1 MNNIKNII
9 LGDRV
14 LWVAIALLSIF
25 SFLPV
30 FSASSNLTYVVGHG
44 TPWSHL
50 LKHFIVLVFGFGL
63 MYTLHKIPYQY
74 FKGISILALP
84 LIILLLIYTASQGN
98 LIEGANANRWIRIPI
113 VGLSFQTS
121 TLASIVLL
129 AYVAHLMSKD
139 NGKMVRLNAS
149 IIPLW
154 FPVFLVILLIL
165 PANLST
171 AALLFFMVL
180 ILVFLGGYP
189 IKYLLGLMG
198 MGFIMAV
205 LFILI
210 AKAYP
215 DMVPNRVDTWISR
228 IENFN
233 NAEDISGNYQIERAK
248 TAIATGGLLGVGAG
262 KSVMKNFLPQSSSD
276 FIYAI
281 IVEEFGL
288 VGGTALILLYLLVLF
303 RIIVIAHKSNTIYGK
318 LLVLGLGLPIVTQAF
333 VNIAVALQVFP
344 VTGQTLP
351 LISSGGTAA
360 WMTCISFG
368 IILSVSA
375 GQKMESKAVAKSNE
389 DTNENPLIIL
399 SETL

>member
-63 MYTLHKIPYQY
+63 MYALHKIPYQY

-121 TLASIVLL
+121 TLASIILL

-139 NGKMVRLNAS
+139 NSKMIRLNAS

>member
-1 MNNIKNII
+1 MNNTKNII

-14 LWVAIALLSIF
+14 LWVALALLSIF

-30 FSASSNLTYVVGHG
+30 FSASSNLTYVVGQG

-50 LKHFIVLVFGFGL
+50 LKHFIVLLFGFGL
-63 MYTLHKIPYQY
+63 MYGLHKIPYQY

-98 LIEGANANRWIRIPI
+98 LIAGANANRWIRIPI

-129 AYVAHLMSKD
+129 AYVANLMSKD
-139 NGKMVRLNAS
+139 NPKLYRLKTS
-149 IIPLW
+149 ILPLW

-171 AALLFFMVL
+171 SALLFFMVL

-189 IKYLLGLMG
+189 IRYLLGMLG
-198 MGFIMAV
+198 MGLLMAL
-205 LFILI
+205 LFVLI

-215 DMVPNRVDTWISR
+215 DWVPNRIDTWISR

-233 NAEDISGNYQIERAK
+233 SAEDNGGNYQIERAK
-248 TAIATGGLLGVGAG
+248 TAIATGGLLGLGAG

-288 VGGTALILLYLLVLF
+288 VGGTALILLYLVVLF
-303 RIIVIAHKSNTIYGK
+303 RIVVIAHKSDTVYGK
-318 LLVLGLGLPIVTQAF
+318 LLVLGLGLPIIIQAF
-333 VNIAVALQVFP
+333 VNMAVALQVFP

-360 WMTCISFG
+360 WMTCIAFG
-368 IILSVSA
+368 MILSVSA
-375 GQKMESKAVAKSNE
+375 GQKVESDGRE
-389 DTNENPLIIL
+389 DSGDKNENPLIIL
-399 SETL
+399 SETI

>member
-1 MNNIKNII
+1 MNNTKNII

-14 LWVAIALLSIF
+14 LWVALALLSIF

-30 FSASSNLTYVVGHG
+30 FSASSNLTYVVGQG

-50 LKHFIVLVFGFGL
+50 LKHFIVLLFGFGL
-63 MYTLHKIPYQY
+63 MYGLHKIPYQY

-98 LIEGANANRWIRIPI
+98 LIAGANANRWIRIPI

-139 NGKMVRLNAS
+139 NPKLYRLKTS
-149 IIPLW
+149 ILPLW
-154 FPVFLVILLIL
+154 LPVFLVILLIL

-171 AALLFFMVL
+171 SALLFFMVL

-189 IKYLLGLMG
+189 IRYLLGMLG
-198 MGFIMAV
+198 MGLLMAL
-205 LFILI
+205 LFVLI

-215 DMVPNRVDTWISR
+215 DWVPNRIDTWISR

-233 NAEDISGNYQIERAK
+233 SAEDSGGNYQIERAK
-248 TAIATGGLLGVGAG
+248 TAIATGGLLGLGAG

-303 RIIVIAHKSNTIYGK
+303 RIVVIAHKSDTVYGK
-318 LLVLGLGLPIVTQAF
+318 LLVLGLGLPIIIQAF
-333 VNIAVALQVFP
+333 VNMAVALQVFP

-360 WMTCISFG
+360 WMTCIAFG
-368 IILSVSA
+368 MILSVSA
-375 GQKMESKAVAKSNE
+375 GQKVESDGLE
-389 DTNENPLIIL
+389 DSEDKNENPLTIL
-399 SETL
+399 SETI

>member
-1 MNNIKNII
+1 MKNIKNII

-14 LWVAIALLSIF
+14 LWVAIALLSVF

-30 FSASSNLTYVVGHG
+30 FSASSNLTYVVGQG

-50 LKHFIVLVFGFGL
+50 LKHFIVLLFGFAL
-63 MYTLHKIPYQY
+63 MYSLHKIPYHY

-84 LIILLLIYTASQGN
+84 LIILLLIYTATQGN
-98 LIEGANANRWIRIPI
+98 LIAGANANRWISIPI

-139 NGKMVRLNAS
+139 NPKLNRLKSS
-149 IIPLW
+149 ILKLW
-154 FPVFLVILLIL
+154 IPVFVVILLIL

-171 AALLFFMVL
+171 SVLLFFMVL

-189 IKYLLGLMG
+189 IKYLLGMFSMG
-198 MGFIMAV
+198 LFMAF

-215 DMVPNRVDTWISR
+215 DWVPNRIDTWISR

-233 NAEDISGNYQIERAK
+233 SGVDNGGSYQIERAK
-248 TAIATGGLLGVGAG
+248 TAIATGGFLGVGAG

-288 VGGTALILLYLLVLF
+288 VGGTALILLYLVVLF
-303 RIIVIAHKSNTIYGK
+303 RIVVIAHKSDTVYGK
-318 LLVLGLGLPIVTQAF
+318 LLVLGLGLPIIMQAF
-333 VNIAVALQVFP
+333 VNMAVALQVFP

-360 WMTCISFG
+360 WMTCIAFG
-368 IILSVSA
+368 MILSVSA
-375 GQKMESKAVAKSNE
+375 GQKIESNTLQDSE
-389 DTNENPLIIL
+389 DKNENPLIIL
-399 SETL
+399 GETL

>member
-1 MNNIKNII
+1 M
-9 LGDRV
+9 GDRV

-30 FSASSNLTYVVGHG
+30 FSASSNLTYVVGYG

-63 MYTLHKIPYQY
+63 MYALHKIPYQY

>member
-1 MNNIKNII
+1 MRSLKNIL

-14 LWVAIALLSIF
+14 LWVTLALLSVF

-30 FSASSNLTYVVGHG
+30 FSASSNLAYVVGQG

-50 LKHFIVLVFGFGL
+50 LKHFMVLFFGFGL
-63 MYTLHKIPYQY
+63 MYGIHKLPYQY
-74 FKGISILALP
+74 FKGISILAMP
-84 LIILLLIYTASQGN
+84 LIVLLLVYTATQGN
-98 LIEGANANRWIRIPI
+98 LIDGANANRWIKIPI

-121 TLASIVLL
+121 NLASIVLM

-139 NGKMVRLNAS
+139 NPKIYRLKTS
-149 IIPLW
+149 IVPLW
-154 FPVFLVILLIL
+154 LPVFTVVLLIL

-171 AALLFFMVL
+171 AVLLFFMVM

-189 IKYLLGLMG
+189 IKYLAGMMVLGLLAALM
-198 MGFIMAV
+198 FV
-205 LFILI
+205 LV

-215 DMVPNRVDTWISR
+215 DWVPNRIDTWVSR
-228 IENFN
+228 LENFN
-233 NAEDISGNYQIERAK
+233 SPEDSRGSYQIERAK
-248 TAIATGGLLGVGAG
+248 TAIATGGLFGLGAG

-288 VGGTALILLYLLVLF
+288 VGGTALILLYLMVLF
-303 RIIVIAHKSNTIYGK
+303 RIVVIAHKSETVYGK
-318 LLVLGLGLPIVTQAF
+318 LLVLGLGIPIIVQAF
-333 VNIAVALQVFP
+333 VNMAVALQVFP

-360 WMTCISFG
+360 WMTCIAFG

-375 GQKMESKAVAKSNE
+375 AQEIRQPSKE
-389 DTNENPLIIL
+389 DPNKEENPLAVL

>member
-1 MNNIKNII
+1 MNNTKNII

-14 LWVAIALLSIF
+14 LWVALALLSVF

-30 FSASSNLTYVVGHG
+30 FSASSNLTYVVGQG

-50 LKHFIVLVFGFGL
+50 LKHFIVLLFGFGL
-63 MYTLHKIPYQY
+63 MYGLHKIPYQY

-98 LIEGANANRWIRIPI
+98 LIAGANANRWIRIPI

-139 NGKMVRLNAS
+139 NPKLYRLKTS
-149 IIPLW
+149 ILPLW
-154 FPVFLVILLIL
+154 LPVFLVILLIL

-171 AALLFFMVL
+171 SALLFFMVL

-189 IKYLLGLMG
+189 IRYLLGMLG
-198 MGFIMAV
+198 MGLLMAL
-205 LFILI
+205 LFVLI

-215 DMVPNRVDTWISR
+215 DWVPNRIDTWISR

-233 NAEDISGNYQIERAK
+233 SAEDSGGNYQIERAK
-248 TAIATGGLLGVGAG
+248 TAIATGGLLGLGAG

-288 VGGTALILLYLLVLF
+288 VGGTALILLYLVVLF
-303 RIIVIAHKSNTIYGK
+303 RIVVIAHKSDTVYGK
-318 LLVLGLGLPIVTQAF
+318 LLVLGLGLPIIIQAF

-360 WMTCISFG
+360 WMTCIAFG
-368 IILSVSA
+368 MILSVSA
-375 GQKMESKAVAKSNE
+375 GQKVESDGLE
-389 DTNENPLIIL
+389 DSEDKNENPLTIL
-399 SETL
+399 SETI

>member
-1 MNNIKNII
+1 MNNTKNII

-14 LWVAIALLSIF
+14 LWVALALLSIF

-30 FSASSNLTYVVGHG
+30 FSASSNLTYVVGQG

-50 LKHFIVLVFGFGL
+50 LKHFIVLLFGFGL
-63 MYTLHKIPYQY
+63 MYGLHKIPYQY

-98 LIEGANANRWIRIPI
+98 LIAGANANRWIRIPI

-121 TLASIVLL
+121 TLASILLL

-139 NGKMVRLNAS
+139 NPKLYRLKTS
-149 IIPLW
+149 ILPLW
-154 FPVFLVILLIL
+154 LPVFLVILLIL

-171 AALLFFMVL
+171 SALLFFMVL

-189 IKYLLGLMG
+189 IRYLLGMLG
-198 MGFIMAV
+198 MGLLMAL
-205 LFILI
+205 LFVLI

-215 DMVPNRVDTWISR
+215 DWVPNRIDTWISR

-233 NAEDISGNYQIERAK
+233 SAEDNGGNYQIERAK
-248 TAIATGGLLGVGAG
+248 TAIATGGLLGLGAG

-288 VGGTALILLYLLVLF
+288 VGGAALILLYLVVLF
-303 RIIVIAHKSNTIYGK
+303 RIVVIAHKSDTVYGK
-318 LLVLGLGLPIVTQAF
+318 LLVLGLGLPIIIQAF
-333 VNIAVALQVFP
+333 VNMAVALQVFP

-360 WMTCISFG
+360 WMTFIAFG
-368 IILSVSA
+368 MILSVSA
-375 GQKMESKAVAKSNE
+375 GQKVESDGLKDSE
-389 DTNENPLIIL
+389 DKNENPLTIL
-399 SETL
+399 SETI

>member
-1 MNNIKNII
+1 MNKKNII
-9 LGDRV
+9 FGDHV
-14 LWVAIALLSIF
+14 LWVALALLSIF

-30 FSASSNLTYVVGHG
+30 FSASSNLTYVVGQG

-50 LKHFIVLVFGFGL
+50 LKHFVVLIFGFGL
-63 MYTLHKIPYQY
+63 MFAVHKIPYQF

-84 LIILLLIYTASQGN
+84 LIILLLVYTASQGN
-98 LIEGANANRWIRIPI
+98 LIAGANANRWIRIPI

-129 AYVAHLMSKD
+129 AYVAQFMSK
-139 NGKMVRLNAS
+139 NETKIYRLKSS

-154 FPVFLVILLIL
+154 CPVFIVILLIL

-171 AALLFFMVL
+171 AVLLFFMIL

-189 IKYLLGLMG
+189 LKYLLVIMGTGLFM
-198 MGFIMAV
+198 V
-205 LFILI
+205 LLFILV

-215 DMVPNRVDTWISR
+215 DLVPNRIDTWISR
-228 IENFN
+228 IENFKSK
-233 NAEDISGNYQIERAK
+233 EYSGRNYQIERAK

-281 IVEEFGL
+281 IVEEFGFI
-288 VGGTALILLYLLVLF
+288 GGTALILLYLLVLF
-303 RIIVIAHKSNTIYGK
+303 RIVVIAHKSDTVYGK
-318 LLVLGLGLPIVTQAF
+318 LLVLGLGLPIIIQAF
-333 VNIAVALQVFP
+333 VNMAVALHIFP

-360 WMTCISFG
+360 WMTCIAFG
-368 IILSVSA
+368 MILSVSS
-375 GQKMESKAVAKSNE
+375 GKKLEPFITEENE
-389 DTNENPLIIL
+389 EKNENPLTIL

>member
-1 MNNIKNII
+1 MKKKKNII

-14 LWVAIALLSIF
+14 LWVALALLSIF

-30 FSASSNLTYVVGHG
+30 FSASSNLTYVVGQG
-44 TPWSHL
+44 TPWGHL
-50 LKHFIVLVFGFGL
+50 LKHFIVLFFGFGL
-63 MYTLHKIPYQY
+63 MYGLHKIPYQY

-84 LIILLLIYTASQGN
+84 LVILLLIYTASQGN
-98 LIEGANANRWIRIPI
+98 LIAGANANRWIRIPI

-129 AYVAHLMSKD
+129 AYVAHLMSKE
-139 NGKMVRLNAS
+139 NPKLYRLKTS
-149 IIPLW
+149 ILPLW
-154 FPVFLVILLIL
+154 LPVILVTLLIL

-171 AALLFFMVL
+171 AAVLFFMVL

-189 IKYLLGLMG
+189 IKYLMG
-198 MGFIMAV
+198 MLGVGLFMALLFV
-205 LFILI
+205 LL

-215 DMVPNRVDTWISR
+215 DWFPNRIDTWINR
-228 IENFN
+228 IENF
-233 NAEDISGNYQIERAK
+233 ASADDKVGNYQIERAK
-248 TAIATGGLLGVGAG
+248 TAIATGGLLGLGAG

-288 VGGTALILLYLLVLF
+288 VGGTALILLYLVVLF
-303 RIIVIAHKSNTIYGK
+303 RIVVIAHKSDTVYGK
-318 LLVLGLGLPIVTQAF
+318 LLVLGLGLPIIIQAF
-333 VNIAVALQVFP
+333 INMAVALQVFP

-360 WMTCISFG
+360 WMTCIAFG
-368 IILSVSA
+368 MILSVSA
-375 GQKMESKAVAKSNE
+375 SQKIESNSLE
-389 DTNENPLIIL
+389 DADNNNENPLTIL

>member
-1 MNNIKNII
+1 MNNTKNII

-14 LWVAIALLSIF
+14 LWVALALLSIF

-30 FSASSNLTYVVGHG
+30 FSASSNLTYVVGQG

-50 LKHFIVLVFGFGL
+50 LKHFIVLLFGFGL
-63 MYTLHKIPYQY
+63 MYGLHKIPYQY

-98 LIEGANANRWIRIPI
+98 LIAGANANRWIRIPI

-121 TLASIVLL
+121 TLASILLL

-139 NGKMVRLNAS
+139 NPKLYRLKTS
-149 IIPLW
+149 ILPLW
-154 FPVFLVILLIL
+154 LPVFLVILLIL

-171 AALLFFMVL
+171 SVLLFFMVL

-189 IKYLLGLMG
+189 IRYLLGMLG
-198 MGFIMAV
+198 MGLLMAL
-205 LFILI
+205 LFVLI

-215 DMVPNRVDTWISR
+215 DWVPNRIDTWISR

-233 NAEDISGNYQIERAK
+233 SAEDNGGNYQIERAK
-248 TAIATGGLLGVGAG
+248 TAIATGGLLGLGAG

-288 VGGTALILLYLLVLF
+288 VGGTALILLYLVVLF
-303 RIIVIAHKSNTIYGK
+303 RIVVIAHKSDTVYGK
-318 LLVLGLGLPIVTQAF
+318 LLVLGLGLPIIIQAF
-333 VNIAVALQVFP
+333 VNMAVALQVFP

-360 WMTCISFG
+360 WMTCIAFG
-368 IILSVSA
+368 MILSVSA
-375 GQKMESKAVAKSNE
+375 GQKVESDGLE
-389 DTNENPLIIL
+389 DSEDKNENPLTIL
-399 SETL
+399 SETI

>member
-1 MNNIKNII
+1 MNNKNNI
-9 LGDRV
+9 LFGDRV
-14 LWVAIALLSIF
+14 LWVALALLSIF

-30 FSASSNLTYVVGHG
+30 FSASSNLTYVVGQG
-44 TPWSHL
+44 TPWGYL
-50 LKHFIVLVFGFGL
+50 LKHFVVLIFGFGL
-63 MYTLHKIPYQY
+63 MYALHKTPYQY

-98 LIEGANANRWIRIPI
+98 IIAGANANRWIRIPI
-113 VGLSFQTS
+113 IGLSFQTS
-121 TLASIVLL
+121 TIASIVLL
-129 AYVAHLMSKD
+129 AYVAHLMSKE
-139 NGKMVRLNAS
+139 NPKLYRLKS
-149 IIPLW
+149 SLLPLW
-154 FPVFLVILLIL
+154 LPVFIVVLLIL

-171 AALLFFMVL
+171 AILLFFMVL

-189 IKYLLGLMG
+189 LKYLVGMLGTGLLMV
-198 MGFIMAV
+198 I
-205 LFILI
+205 LFVAI

-215 DMVPNRVDTWISR
+215 DWVPNRIDTWINM

-233 NAEDISGNYQIERAK
+233 NEENSGGNYQIERAK
-248 TAIATGGLLGVGAG
+248 TAIATGGLLGLGAG

-288 VGGTALILLYLLVLF
+288 VGGTALILLYLIVLF
-303 RIIVIAHKSNTIYGK
+303 RIVVIAHKSDTIYGK
-318 LLVLGLGLPIVTQAF
+318 LLVLGLGLPIVIQAF
-333 VNIAVALQVFP
+333 VNMAVALQVFP

-375 GQKMESKAVAKSNE
+375 GQKIEKNDSEESQNK
-389 DTNENPLIIL
+389 NENPLAIL
-399 SETL
+399 SEAL

>member
-1 MNNIKNII
+1 MKNTKNII

-14 LWVAIALLSIF
+14 LWVAIALLSVF

-30 FSASSNLTYVVGHG
+30 FSASSNLTYVVGQG

-50 LKHFIVLVFGFGL
+50 LKHFVVLLFGFAL
-63 MYTLHKIPYQY
+63 MYSLHKIPYHY

-84 LIILLLIYTASQGN
+84 LIILLLIYTATQGN
-98 LIEGANANRWIRIPI
+98 LIAGANANRWISIPI

-139 NGKMVRLNAS
+139 NPELNRLKSS
-149 IIPLW
+149 ILKLW
-154 FPVFLVILLIL
+154 IPVFIVILLIL

-171 AALLFFMVL
+171 SVLLFFMVL

-189 IKYLLGLMG
+189 IKYLLGMFG
-198 MGFIMAV
+198 MGLFMAF

-215 DMVPNRVDTWISR
+215 DWVPNRIDTWISR

-233 NAEDISGNYQIERAK
+233 SGVDNGGSYQIERAK
-248 TAIATGGLLGVGAG
+248 TAIATGGFLGVGAG

-288 VGGTALILLYLLVLF
+288 VGGTALILLYLVVLF
-303 RIIVIAHKSNTIYGK
+303 RIVVIAHKSDTVYGK
-318 LLVLGLGLPIVTQAF
+318 LLVLGLGLPIIMQAF
-333 VNIAVALQVFP
+333 VNMAVALQVFP

-360 WMTCISFG
+360 WMTCIAFG
-368 IILSVSA
+368 MILSVSA
-375 GQKMESKAVAKSNE
+375 GQKFESNTLQDSE
-389 DTNENPLIIL
+389 DKNENPLIIL
-399 SETL
+399 GETL

>member
-1 MNNIKNII
+1 MNNKNNII

-14 LWVAIALLSIF
+14 LWVALGLLSIF

-50 LKHFIVLVFGFGL
+50 LKHFIVLLFGYAL
-63 MYTLHKIPYQY
+63 MYILHKIPYNY

-98 LIEGANANRWIRIPI
+98 LISGANANRWIRIPI

-129 AYVAHLMSKD
+129 AYVAHLMSK
-139 NGKMVRLNAS
+139 NNPRMYRLNSS
-149 IIPLW
+149 ILPLW
-154 FPVFLVILLIL
+154 LPVFLVIFLVL
-165 PANLST
+165 PANFST

-180 ILVFLGGYP
+180 IIVFIGGYP
-189 IKYLLGLMG
+189 IKYLLGMLVVGLLMT
-198 MGFIMAV
+198 I

-215 DMVPNRVDTWISR
+215 EWVPNRVDTWFNR

-233 NAEDISGNYQIERAK
+233 NAEESNGNYQIERAK
-248 TAIATGGLLGVGAG
+248 IAIATGGLFGLGAG

-303 RIIVIAHKSNTIYGK
+303 RIIVIAHKSDTAYGK
-318 LLVLGLGLPIVTQAF
+318 LLVLGLGLPIIIQAF

-360 WMTCISFG
+360 WMTCIAFG
-368 IILSVSA
+368 MILSVSA
-375 GQKMESKAVAKSNE
+375 GQKIKSDFSEKSEYNM
-389 DTNENPLIIL
+389 ENPLTIL
-399 SETL
+399 SETI

>member
-1 MNNIKNII
+1 MKNIKNII

-14 LWVAIALLSIF
+14 LWVAIALLSVF

-30 FSASSNLTYVVGHG
+30 FSASSNLTYVVGQG

-50 LKHFIVLVFGFGL
+50 LKHFIVLLFGFAL
-63 MYTLHKIPYQY
+63 MYSLHKIPYHY

-84 LIILLLIYTASQGN
+84 LIILLLIYTATQGN
-98 LIEGANANRWIRIPI
+98 LIAGANANRWISIPI

-139 NGKMVRLNAS
+139 NPKLNRLKSS
-149 IIPLW
+149 ILKLW
-154 FPVFLVILLIL
+154 IPVFIVILLIL

-171 AALLFFMVL
+171 SVLLFFMVL

-189 IKYLLGLMG
+189 IKYLLGMFCMG
-198 MGFIMAV
+198 LFMAL

-210 AKAYP
+210 AKANP
-215 DMVPNRVDTWISR
+215 DWVSNRIDTWISR

-233 NAEDISGNYQIERAK
+233 SGVDNGGNYQIERAK
-248 TAIATGGLLGVGAG
+248 TAIATGGFLGVGAG

-288 VGGTALILLYLLVLF
+288 VGGTALILLYLVVLF
-303 RIIVIAHKSNTIYGK
+303 RIVVIAHKSDTVYGK
-318 LLVLGLGLPIVTQAF
+318 LLVLGLGLPIIMQAF
-333 VNIAVALQVFP
+333 VNMAVALQVFP

-360 WMTCISFG
+360 WMTCIAFG
-368 IILSVSA
+368 MILSVSA
-375 GQKMESKAVAKSNE
+375 GQK
-389 DTNENPLIIL
+389 I
-399 SETL
+399 

>member
-1 MNNIKNII
+1 MNNTKNII

-14 LWVAIALLSIF
+14 LWVALALLSIF

-30 FSASSNLTYVVGHG
+30 FSASSNLTYVVGQG

-50 LKHFIVLVFGFGL
+50 LKHFIVLLFGFGL
-63 MYTLHKIPYQY
+63 MYGLHKIPYQY

-98 LIEGANANRWIRIPI
+98 LIAGANANRWIRIPI

-139 NGKMVRLNAS
+139 NPKLYRLKTS
-149 IIPLW
+149 ILPLW
-154 FPVFLVILLIL
+154 LPVFLVILLIL

-171 AALLFFMVL
+171 SALLFFMVL

-189 IKYLLGLMG
+189 IRYLLGMLG
-198 MGFIMAV
+198 MGLLMAL
-205 LFILI
+205 LFVLI

-215 DMVPNRVDTWISR
+215 DWVPNRIDTWISR

-233 NAEDISGNYQIERAK
+233 SAEDSGGNYQIERAK
-248 TAIATGGLLGVGAG
+248 TAIATGGLLGLGAG

-288 VGGTALILLYLLVLF
+288 VGGTALILLYLVVLF
-303 RIIVIAHKSNTIYGK
+303 RIVVIAHKSDTVYGK
-318 LLVLGLGLPIVTQAF
+318 LLVLGLGLPIIIQAF
-333 VNIAVALQVFP
+333 VNMAVALQVFP

-360 WMTCISFG
+360 WMTCIAFG
-368 IILSVSA
+368 MILSVSA
-375 GQKMESKAVAKSNE
+375 GQKVESDGLE
-389 DTNENPLIIL
+389 DFEDKNENPLTIL
-399 SETL
+399 SETI

>member
-1 MNNIKNII
+1 MNNTKNII

-14 LWVAIALLSIF
+14 LWVALALLSIF

-30 FSASSNLTYVVGHG
+30 FSASSNLTYVVGQG

-50 LKHFIVLVFGFGL
+50 LKHFIVLLFGFGL
-63 MYTLHKIPYQY
+63 MYGLHKIPYQY

-98 LIEGANANRWIRIPI
+98 LIAGANANRWIRIPI

-121 TLASIVLL
+121 TLASILLL

-139 NGKMVRLNAS
+139 NPKLYRLKTS
-149 IIPLW
+149 ILPLW
-154 FPVFLVILLIL
+154 LPVFLVILLIL

-171 AALLFFMVL
+171 SVLLFFMVL

-189 IKYLLGLMG
+189 IRYLLGMLG
-198 MGFIMAV
+198 MGLLMAL
-205 LFILI
+205 LFVLI

-215 DMVPNRVDTWISR
+215 DWVPNRIDTWISR

-233 NAEDISGNYQIERAK
+233 SAEDNGGNYQIERAK
-248 TAIATGGLLGVGAG
+248 TAIATGGLLGLGAG

-288 VGGTALILLYLLVLF
+288 VGGAALILLYLVVLF
-303 RIIVIAHKSNTIYGK
+303 RIVVIAHKSDTVYGK
-318 LLVLGLGLPIVTQAF
+318 LLVLGLGLPIIIQAF
-333 VNIAVALQVFP
+333 VNMAVALQVFP

-360 WMTCISFG
+360 WMTFIAFG
-368 IILSVSA
+368 MILSVSA
-375 GQKMESKAVAKSNE
+375 GQKVESDGLE
-389 DTNENPLIIL
+389 DSEDKNENPLTIL
-399 SETL
+399 SETI

>member
-1 MNNIKNII
+1 MNII

-14 LWVAIALLSIF
+14 LWVAIALLSVF

-30 FSASSNLTYVVGHG
+30 FSASSNLTYVVGNG

-50 LKHFIVLVFGFGL
+50 LKHFIVLLFGFAL
-63 MYTLHKIPYQY
+63 MYSLHKIPYHY

-84 LIILLLIYTASQGN
+84 LIILLLIYTATQGN
-98 LIEGANANRWIRIPI
+98 LIAGANANRWISIPI

-139 NGKMVRLNAS
+139 NPEFNRLKSS
-149 IIPLW
+149 ILKLW
-154 FPVFLVILLIL
+154 LPVFVVILLIF

-171 AALLFFMVL
+171 SVLLFFMVL

-189 IKYLLGLMG
+189 IKYLLGMFSMG
-198 MGFIMAV
+198 LFLAM

-210 AKAYP
+210 AKVNP
-215 DMVPNRVDTWISR
+215 DWVPNRIDTWISR

-233 NAEDISGNYQIERAK
+233 SGVDNGGNYQIERAK
-248 TAIATGGLLGVGAG
+248 TAIATGGLFGVGAG

-288 VGGTALILLYLLVLF
+288 LGGTALILLYLLVLF
-303 RIIVIAHKSNTIYGK
+303 RIIVIAHKSDTVYGK
-318 LLVLGLGLPIVTQAF
+318 LLVLGLGLPVIMQAF
-333 VNIAVALQVFP
+333 VNMAVALQVFP

-360 WMTCISFG
+360 WMTCIAFG
-368 IILSVSA
+368 MILSVSA
-375 GQKMESKAVAKSNE
+375 GQKIESNTQQDSE
-389 DTNENPLIIL
+389 DKNENPLIIL
-399 SETL
+399 GETL

>member
-1 MNNIKNII
+1 MNNTKNII

-14 LWVAIALLSIF
+14 LWVALALLSIF

-30 FSASSNLTYVVGHG
+30 FSASSNLTYVVGQG

-50 LKHFIVLVFGFGL
+50 LKHFIVLLFGFGL
-63 MYTLHKIPYQY
+63 MYGLHKIPYQY

-98 LIEGANANRWIRIPI
+98 VIAGANANRWIRIPI

-139 NGKMVRLNAS
+139 NPKLYRLKTS
-149 IIPLW
+149 ILPLW
-154 FPVFLVILLIL
+154 IPVFLVILLIL

-171 AALLFFMVL
+171 SALLFFMVL

-189 IKYLLGLMG
+189 IRYLLGMLG
-198 MGFIMAV
+198 MGLFMA
-205 LFILI
+205 LFFVLI

-215 DMVPNRVDTWISR
+215 DWVPNRIDTWISR

-233 NAEDISGNYQIERAK
+233 SAEDNGGNYQIERAK
-248 TAIATGGLLGVGAG
+248 TAIATGGLLGLGSG

-288 VGGTALILLYLLVLF
+288 VGGTALILLYLIVLF
-303 RIIVIAHKSNTIYGK
+303 RIVVIAHKADTVYGK
-318 LLVLGLGLPIVTQAF
+318 LLVLGLGLPIIIQAF
-333 VNIAVALQVFP
+333 VNMAVALQVFP

-360 WMTCISFG
+360 WMTCIAFG
-368 IILSVSA
+368 MILSVSA
-375 GQKMESKAVAKSNE
+375 GQKVESDGPE
-389 DTNENPLIIL
+389 DSEDKNENPLTIL
-399 SETL
+399 SETI

>member
-1 MNNIKNII
+1 M
-9 LGDRV
+9 
-14 LWVAIALLSIF
+14 LWVAIALLSVF

-30 FSASSNLTYVVGHG
+30 FSASSNLTYVVGQG

-50 LKHFIVLVFGFGL
+50 LKHFVVLLFGFAL
-63 MYTLHKIPYQY
+63 MYSLHKIPYHY

-84 LIILLLIYTASQGN
+84 LIILLLIYTATQGN
-98 LIEGANANRWIRIPI
+98 LIGGANANRWISIPI

-129 AYVAHLMSKD
+129 AYVAHLMSKY
-139 NGKMVRLNAS
+139 NPELNRLKSS
-149 IIPLW
+149 ILKLW
-154 FPVFLVILLIL
+154 IPVFIVILLIL

-171 AALLFFMVL
+171 SVLLFFMVL

-189 IKYLLGLMG
+189 IKYLLGMFG
-198 MGFIMAV
+198 MGLFIAF

-215 DMVPNRVDTWISR
+215 DWVPNRIDTWISR

-233 NAEDISGNYQIERAK
+233 SGVDNGGNYQIERAK
-248 TAIATGGLLGVGAG
+248 TAIATGGFLGVGAG

-288 VGGTALILLYLLVLF
+288 VGGTALILLYLVVLF
-303 RIIVIAHKSNTIYGK
+303 RIVVIAHKSDTVYGK
-318 LLVLGLGLPIVTQAF
+318 LLVLGLGLPIIMQAF
-333 VNIAVALQVFP
+333 VNMAVALQVFP

-368 IILSVSA
+368 MILSVSA
-375 GQKMESKAVAKSNE
+375 GQKIESNTLQDSE
-389 DTNENPLIIL
+389 DKNENPLIIL
-399 SETL
+399 GETL

>member
-1 MNNIKNII
+1 MNNKNNII
-9 LGDRV
+9 QGDRV
-14 LWVAIALLSIF
+14 LWVALGLLSIF

-30 FSASSNLTYVVGHG
+30 FSASSNLSYVVGHG
-44 TPWSHL
+44 TPWGHL
-50 LKHFIVLVFGFGL
+50 LKHFIILLFGFGL
-63 MYTLHKIPYQY
+63 IYILHKIPYNY
-74 FKGISILALP
+74 FRGISILALP

-98 LIEGANANRWIRIPI
+98 LISGANANRWIRIPI

-129 AYVAHLMSKD
+129 AYVAHLMYKD
-139 NGKMVRLNAS
+139 NLMIYRLNSS
-149 IIPLW
+149 ILPLW
-154 FPVFLVILLIL
+154 LPVFLVILLIL

-180 ILVFLGGYP
+180 ILVFIGGYP
-189 IKYLLGLMG
+189 IKYLLGMLG
-198 MGFIMAV
+198 TGFIMV
-205 LFILI
+205 MLFILV
-210 AKAYP
+210 AKAFP
-215 DMVPNRVDTWISR
+215 EWVPNRVDTWVNR

-233 NAEDISGNYQIERAK
+233 NSDDSSGNYQIERAK
-248 TAIATGGLLGVGAG
+248 IAIATGGLFGVGAG

-303 RIIVIAHKSNTIYGK
+303 RIIVIAHKSDTVYGK
-318 LLVLGLGLPIVTQAF
+318 LLVLGLGLTIIIQSF
-333 VNIAVALQVFP
+333 VSIAVALQVFP

-360 WMTCISFG
+360 WMTCIAFG
-368 IILSVSA
+368 MILSVSA
-375 GQKMESKAVAKSNE
+375 GQKMKSHASQNSE
-389 DTNENPLIIL
+389 VRVENPLTIL
-399 SETL
+399 SETI

>member
-1 MNNIKNII
+1 MRNKNNII

-14 LWVAIALLSIF
+14 LWVALALLSIF

-30 FSASSNLTYVVGHG
+30 FSASSNLTYVVGQG

-63 MYTLHKIPYQY
+63 MYALHKTPYQY

-84 LIILLLIYTASQGN
+84 LVVLLLIYTASQGN
-98 LIEGANANRWIRIPI
+98 LIAGANANRWIRIPI

-129 AYVAHLMSKD
+129 SYVAHLMSKE
-139 NGKMVRLNAS
+139 NPKLFRLKTS
-149 IIPLW
+149 IVPLW
-154 FPVFLVILLIL
+154 LPVFLIVLLIL

-171 AALLFFMVL
+171 AVLLFFTIL

-189 IKYLLGLMG
+189 IKYLLGILT
-198 MGFIMAV
+198 MGFFMV
-205 LFILI
+205 LLFILV

-215 DMVPNRVDTWISR
+215 DWVPNRIDTWGSS
-228 IENFN
+228 IENFSSS
-233 NAEDISGNYQIERAK
+233 EDIGGNYQIERAK
-248 TAIATGGLLGVGAG
+248 TAVATGGLLGLGAG

-288 VGGTALILLYLLVLF
+288 VGGTALILLYLIVLF
-303 RIIVIAHKSNTIYGK
+303 RIVVIAHKSDTVYGK
-318 LLVLGLGLPIVTQAF
+318 LLVLGLGLPIIIQAF
-333 VNIAVALQVFP
+333 VNMAVALQVFP

-360 WMTCISFG
+360 WMTCIAFG
-368 IILSVSA
+368 MILSVSA
-375 GQKMESKAVAKSNE
+375 GQKIDENTSKESE
-389 DTNENPLIIL
+389 DKNENPLTIL
-399 SETL
+399 SEAL